1 MVDKQKIALQ
11 LGERLKK
18 LRTER
23 NLSLMDLALLAEIEK
38 KQIWRI
44 ENAKGDVKL
53 STLYIIAK
61 ALKVDVTDLLKD

>member
-1 MVDKQKIALQ
+1 MVDKQKIAIQ
-11 LGERLKK
+11 LGDRLKK

-23 NLSLMDLALLAEIEK
+23 NLSIMDLALLAEIEK

-53 STLYIIAK
+53 STLYIIAE
-61 ALKVDVTDLLKD
+61 ALKVDVTVLLIE